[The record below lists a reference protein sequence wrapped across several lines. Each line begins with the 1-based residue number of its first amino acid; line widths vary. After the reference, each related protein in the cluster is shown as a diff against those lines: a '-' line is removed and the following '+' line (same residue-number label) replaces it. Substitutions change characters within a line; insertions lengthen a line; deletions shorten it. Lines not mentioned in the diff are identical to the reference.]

1 MEPLLVVLK
10 GLPLTLIINI
20 AALAIGAVLAI
31 PLSLGLRTRILPL
44 RWLCQLVVDF
54 LRGIPMIVWLFVL
67 KFGLSTPSFRITA
80 FEAAVFGLG
89 IISAGY
95 LAEIYRGGLQAVA
108 RGQYEASE
116 ALGISGI
123 VSFFMII
130 IPQAARIVSPSI
142 ATYFIGLLKNSSIA
156 STIAVGEM
164 VFQASGYAKQN
175 PTIAGVLPYAIA
187 GLLYIALSI
196 PVAMLSRSLD
206 ARLRKAVAR

>member
-1 MEPLLVVLK
+1 MELE
-10 GLPLTLIINI
+10 GLPLTLIITF
-20 AALAIGAVLAI
+20 ASFVIGAILAL
-31 PLSLGLRTRILPL
+31 PLSAGLRTHVLPI
-44 RWLCQLVVDF
+44 RWLCQLAVDL

-67 KFGLSTPSFRITA
+67 KFGLSSPSFRISA
-80 FEAAVFGLG
+80 LEAAIFGLG

-95 LAEIYRGGLQAVA
+95 LAEIYRGGLQDVS
-108 RGQYEASE
+108 RGQYEASQ
-116 ALGISGI
+116 ALGISGMT
-123 VSFFMII
+123 SFFMVI

-187 GLLYIALSI
+187 GVLYIALSI
-196 PVAMLSRSLD
+196 PVALLSRSLD
-206 ARLRKAVAR
+206 SRLRKAVAR